1 MKKATRGSVI
11 VMKIKGYENKSQ
23 ADKLKDK
30 VMRDLEEKYK
40 HRS

>member
-11 VMKIKGYENKSQ
+11 VGYENKSQ